1 MIGGRPTNPMLVDDI
16 LERNRG
22 WVRGRNPQP
31 LPPVETK
38 RLAVVGCYDPRLDP
52 LLLPALGLAPG
63 EAFLLRSAG
72 ALLLPGSTS
81 MRSLGL
87 AIYMFGVTE
96 VLIVGHA
103 GCRMAAFDTAAF
115 IEEFRRRGVARDAF
129 GDESLRTWVG
139 AIASPR
145 QGVLQSVAAVREA
158 PFVPKDVRV
167 AGVVLDETTGALEL
181 IVRPDQPVEGAGATI
196 ATRAGA
202 MPASASSETAS
213 RPSSP
218 MAPPAASAA
227 PVAATAAPPA
237 VPPPPPAGR
246 PGKLSKARDRARSIA
261 KPPPTPATAAPA
273 RGAASATGGSRV
285 AQTRAML
292 KAVEDFL
299 TIIESKESWRA
310 DLANLR
316 DELERRRDPRQRL
329 ELLDAFARRLSGE
342 SREVADAFGRM
353 RQEIT
358 AAGADPTAELLSVFQ
373 YLGGRR

>member
-1 MIGGRPTNPMLVDDI
+1 MLLDDI

-22 WVRGRNPQP
+22 WVRGRKPQP

-38 RLAVVGCYDPRLDP
+38 RLAVVGCYDPRLDT
-52 LLLPALGLAPG
+52 LLLSSLGLAPG

-72 ALLLPGSTS
+72 ALLHPGSTS

-87 AIYMFGVTE
+87 AIFMFGVTD

-103 GCRMAAFDTAAF
+103 ACRMAAFDTAAF
-115 IEEFRRRGVARDAF
+115 IDEFRRRGVPREAF
-129 GDESLRTWVG
+129 GDESLRTWAG

-145 QGVLQSVAAVREA
+145 QGVLLSVAAVREA
-158 PFVPKDVRV
+158 PFVPRDVRV
-167 AGVVLDETTGALEL
+167 SGVVLDETTGQLEV
-181 IVRPDQPVEGAGATI
+181 IVRPDQPVEGAGATVATTGAKTISSI
-196 ATRAGA
+196 ASDVALGG
-202 MPASASSETAS
+202 
-213 RPSSP
+213 SP
-218 MAPPAASAA
+218 VATPLAPPPAPGAAKVAPPVPPA
-227 PVAATAAPPA
+227 PVAAK
-237 VPPPPPAGR
+237 GS
-246 PGKLSKARDRARSIA
+246 KLTRARDRAARAMS
-261 KPPPTPATAAPA
+261 TPATAPAATAA
-273 RGAASATGGSRV
+273 RGAASTPASGARV

-292 KAVEDFL
+292 KAVDDFL
-299 TIIESKESWRA
+299 TIIESKETWRA

-316 DELERRRDPRQRL
+316 EELERRHDPRQRL

-342 SREVADAFGRM
+342 SREVADAFGKL

>member
-1 MIGGRPTNPMLVDDI
+1 MLVDDI
-16 LERNRG
+16 LERNRA

-31 LPPVETK
+31 LPPIETK

-52 LLLPALGLAPG
+52 LLLPALGLAAG
-63 EAFLLRSAG
+63 DAFLLRSAG

-103 GCRMAAFDTAAF
+103 ACRMAAFDTAAF
-115 IEEFRRRGVARDAF
+115 IEEFRRRGVAREAF
-129 GDESLRTWVG
+129 GDESLRSWAG

-167 AGVVLDETTGALEL
+167 AGVVLDEVTGALEL

-196 ATRAGA
+196 ATSGSATVAPPRTSAEMPSRPGAGA
-202 MPASASSETAS
+202 TPPPPTSAAPAV
-213 RPSSP
+213 
-218 MAPPAASAA
+218 ASAA
-227 PVAATAAPPA
+227 RPS
-237 VPPPPPAGR
+237 VPPPPPS
-246 PGKLSKARDRARSIA
+246 PTTGKLTKARDRAARAMSA
-261 KPPPTPATAAPA
+261 PLPAPAAPA
-273 RGAASATGGSRV
+273 RGAAAAAAGGSRV

-310 DLANLR
+310 DLSNLR
-316 DELERRRDPRQRL
+316 DELERCHDPRQRL

-342 SREVADAFGRM
+342 SRLVAEAFGRL

-373 YLGGRR
+373 YLGGRQ